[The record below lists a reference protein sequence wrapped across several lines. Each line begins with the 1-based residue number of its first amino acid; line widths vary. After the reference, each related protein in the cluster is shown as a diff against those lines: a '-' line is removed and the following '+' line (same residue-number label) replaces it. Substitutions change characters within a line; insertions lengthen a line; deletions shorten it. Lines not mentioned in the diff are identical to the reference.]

1 MVSRHNSA
9 GAGSSLNIA
18 YGNKDAS
25 VVLEQNELLTLNATG
40 ELIPAV
46 ASSLFVVGANL
57 TSVIATDDNYATT
70 DQIQFDKALSG
81 DEFIMAVDDAST
93 SGFVPGV
100 KRGIV
105 DSKTIKAAAAGT
117 GEGRLVRV
125 IRVDVAE
132 DLAVVELITNADSEN
147 T

>member
-1 MVSRHNSA
+1 MVSRFNSA

-18 YGNKDAS
+18 YAKKDAS
-25 VVLEQNELLTLNATG
+25 IVLEQNELLTLNTSG

-46 ASSLFVVGANL
+46 ATSLFAVGANL

-70 DQIQFDKALSG
+70 DLIQYDKALSG
-81 DEFIMAVDDAST
+81 DEFIMAVDDAAT
-93 SGFVPGV
+93 TGFEAGV
-100 KRGIV
+100 KRGII
-105 DSKTIKAAAAGT
+105 DSKTIKAAAAGA

-132 DLAVVELITNADSEN
+132 DLAVVELITSADSEN